1 VLVTDSA
8 LVNVMELGFEAVN
21 GKGLVAVFSV
31 AGYRH
36 DTCSKAF
43 ELFKRIAEKL
53 GSLFRPVLSED
64 DPHCSDIE
72 HRENQ
77 MGALWRWARPGPMRC
92 G

>member
-1 VLVTDSA
+1 MDSA

-31 AGYRH
+31 ADYRR

-53 GSLFRPVLSED
+53 GSLFRPELSED
-64 DPHCSDIE
+64 DSLCGDIE
-72 HRENQ
+72 TQ
-77 MGALWRWARPGPMRC
+77 MEALWRWARQAPMKC